1 VCSIPQ
7 GKKTTKD
14 GNITQSSNI
23 SISSN
28 QPADPHKATAA
39 DRLYKSAQVLK
50 ARHDYRKRVAE
61 EAEAK
66 EHKEKQFK
74 LNSVSRQVLPT
85 SRRSID
91 LDIGQRLYD
100 DARSEKQRKDKELTK
115 FSELPKPED
124 WSCAK
129 CGSFQKAAPLDLKTV
144 ISQQQ
149 QQQQSLAS
157 TQSSSSSSADSNEND
172 NDNNDGT

>member
-1 VCSIPQ
+1 VCSTSQ

-100 DARSEKQRKDKELTK
+100 DARSEKQRKEKEFTN
-115 FSELPKPED
+115 FRELPKPVE
-124 WSCAK
+124 WSGAM

-144 ISQQQ
+144 IAQQ